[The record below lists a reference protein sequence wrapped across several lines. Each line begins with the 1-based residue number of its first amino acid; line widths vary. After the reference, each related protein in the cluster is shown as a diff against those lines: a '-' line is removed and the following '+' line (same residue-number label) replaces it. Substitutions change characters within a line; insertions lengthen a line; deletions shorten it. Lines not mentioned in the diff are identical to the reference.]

1 MPFAYDETGGAR
13 VWHFDEDEKRVSRRG
28 FLKLGFAGLFSGV
41 VLLLLPGCAGE
52 VEEDDDDD
60 DGSGRRRR
68 RRRRR

>member
-1 MPFAYDETGGAR
+1 M
-13 VWHFDEDEKRVSRRG
+13 WHYFGEDGKGVSRRD
-28 FLKLGFAGLFSGV
+28 FLKVGLAGLFSGA

-60 DGSGRRRR
+60 SGRRRR